1 MSITP
6 LNWITF
12 FLFFGGNPEGQAFLI
27 VGRGS
32 GFPYCRYLETEDG
45 GQVGDGGRFGRS

>member
-27 VGRGS
+27 VVIWRRRTEGRLGM
-32 GFPYCRYLETEDG
+32 GEDLG
-45 GQVGDGGRFGRS
+45 GVEADCA